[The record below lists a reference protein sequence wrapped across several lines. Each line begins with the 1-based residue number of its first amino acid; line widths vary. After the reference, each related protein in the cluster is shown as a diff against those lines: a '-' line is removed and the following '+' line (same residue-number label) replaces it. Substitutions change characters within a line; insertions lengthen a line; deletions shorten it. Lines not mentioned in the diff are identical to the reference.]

1 MLRRLGIAVAA
12 SLLLAAAPGALPADA
27 SPNADAAVRRS
38 VVLVLQQ
45 DRFLDSG
52 AIQVAASN
60 GIVQLSGRVGT
71 LTSRA
76 RAARVAATRRG
87 VRVVVNRIQRELQRR
102 PDAEVA
108 REVRLALR
116 NQAATANLGLRVTV
130 SDGVVTLA
138 GTITSLIQQELA
150 ERAAGTVRG
159 VRFCHN
165 DLGVS
170 RVARRSA
177 LAVLGDVRSRLDWDP
192 LLSGSRLEVVIEK
205 GRIGLSGRANNEL
218 QRKQAIRDAWVKGV
232 VAVDA
237 SGVVIEQHSAADAQV
252 RASLPTD
259 LEMASAI
266 RDALAEQGLSKPST
280 LSISAASGVI
290 TLAGTTE
297 TFAESR
303 LVEALALSAVG
314 VIRVQSQ
321 LRGPWWKPA
330 AAPAPRPATRA
341 RGSRKR

>member
-1 MLRRLGIAVAA
+1 
-12 SLLLAAAPGALPADA
+12 
-27 SPNADAAVRRS
+27 

-45 DRFLDSG
+45 DRFLDAG

-71 LTSRA
+71 LTSKA

-87 VRVVVNRIQRELQRR
+87 VRVVVNRIQRELERR

-108 REVRLALR
+108 RDVRRALR
-116 NQAATANLGLRVTV
+116 NQAATANLGLSVTV

-177 LAVLGDVRSRLDWDP
+177 LAVLADVRSRLDWDP
-192 LLSGSRLEVVIEK
+192 LLSGSTLEVVIEN
-205 GRIGLSGRANNEL
+205 GRIRLSGRAKSEL
-218 QRKQAIRDAWVKGV
+218 QRRQAIRDAWVKGV

-237 SGVVIEQHSAADAQV
+237 SGVLVEQQSAANAQV
-252 RASLPTD
+252 RTSLPTD
-259 LEMASAI
+259 LEIASAI
-266 RDALAEQGLSKPST
+266 RDAVAEQGLSKPST
-280 LSISAASGVI
+280 LSIGAASGVV

-314 VIRVQSQ
+314 VVRVESQ

-330 AAPAPRPATRA
+330 AAPAARPAKRA
-341 RGSRKR
+341 GSRKR